1 MAVLWDMDGT
11 IVDTEPYWI
20 EAERA
25 LVEAHGGTWSE
36 SQAEQLVGQSLLH
49 TADVLQAAGVALDE
63 DAIVDTLLTHVE
75 HRVRDA
81 LPWRPGARELLDEL
95 HAANIRC
102 ALVTMSYRSM
112 VQAVI
117 DQLPDPYFDVIVTG
131 DTVEHGK
138 PHPEPYAKAIALLRR
153 HDPALTPDECV
164 AIEDSG
170 PGVAAAMAARVTT
183 VAVPYIAPLPDD
195 PDLVLWDSLAGKKV
209 SDLEELVAPRGLG

>member
-20 EAERA
+20 EAEHA
-25 LVEAHGGTWSE
+25 LVEAYGGTWSE
-36 SQAEQLVGQSLLH
+36 SQAEQLVGQSLVY
-49 TADVLQAAGVALDE
+49 TADVLQTAGVALDE
-63 DAIVDTLLTHVE
+63 DAIVDALLAHVE

-95 HAANIRC
+95 HAADIRC
-102 ALVTMSYRSM
+102 ALVTMSYGALA
-112 VQAVI
+112 QAVI
-117 DQLPDPYFDVIVTG
+117 DQLPESYFDVIVTG

-138 PHPEPYAKAIALLRR
+138 PHPEPYAKAIALLRH

-170 PGVAAAMAARVTT
+170 PGVAAAMAAGVTT

-195 PDLVLWDSLAGKKV
+195 PGLVLWDTLAGKTV
-209 SDLEELVAPRGLG
+209 ADLERVVSSKEDR